1 MAEVNNLNS
10 DKKRVLEALEE
21 AHGIVSIAC
30 KNAGIGRT
38 SFYNWKNDDSEFA
51 AAVEE
56 VNESAIDHVEGK
68 LFNRI
73 DDKDTTAIIFFLK
86 TRAKKRGYVERQEHT
101 GPDGESLF
109 INFRTVG
116 NNANGPVYE
125 TKSNGTTMTK
135 SGPV

>member
-1 MAEVNNLNS
+1 MNFDNFDSN
-10 DKKRVLEALEE
+10 KKALLEALEKCYGNISQACLE
-21 AHGIVSIAC
+21 AGVS
-30 KNAGIGRT
+30 RQT
-38 SFYNWKNDDSEFA
+38 FYNYKDDPEFA
-51 AAVEE
+51 KAIEE

-73 DDKDTTAIIFFLK
+73 DEKDTTAIIFFLK

-116 NNANGPVYE
+116 NNANGPIYE
-125 TKSNGTTMTK
+125 TKQNGTLTK
-135 SGPV
+135 SGLV